1 MLTEVYHPHARIRPR
16 FHRETGDSRVV
27 TPNERR
33 VLSAIWNEPGLPRS
47 SLNGRLDLTQQSI
60 HRIISAL
67 EARGIIKLGELAPPA
82 FKGKPSPKLTLNPRF
97 ACSVGISV
105 NTDSAGVTVMD
116 FAGGMETRAID
127 TYNLSMA
134 EGLSRI
140 DKVIGDLLAETGFG
154 QNDIFGVGFGISGF
168 LVEGTRY
175 NAPEPLEEWSTLQ
188 LGPYLADHYQLPVWT
203 ENGANAAALC
213 EMMFGLGR
221 DCSNFAYLS
230 FNYGFGGGLIVNGEL
245 LRGGFGNAGEL
256 SAMFRP
262 EEKDDRPRLRSLL
275 DMLQERGVNVSSIQD
290 LADRFD
296 ISWPGVGRMAGSGL
310 GPQQPGDQCCQ
321 RGRGPGSRDLWRT
334 DPEAA
339 RRGAD
344 RPDRTL
350 HDSSL
355 RHLQK
360 DARMLPSTIQGETAA
375 MGAATLPLKDHVLLG
390 PWAHHRAGYPSNSL
404 PRHLRPGQDR
414 KTITQPANRKGD
426 HGNSFLFSTD
436 WDIASIGILAE
447 RLGYSASPR

>member
-1 MLTEVYHPHARIRPR
+1 MLTEVYDPHARIRPR

-116 FAGGMETRAID
+116 FAGGMETRAVD

-296 ISWPGVGRMAGSGL
+296 ISWPGVDEWLDRVSAHN
-310 GPQQPGDQCCQ
+310 
-321 RGRGPGSRDLWRT
+321 SRVINVVSAVV
-334 DPEAA
+334 DPEVVIYGGQIPKPLAEALIA
-339 RRGAD
+339 RTELFTIPRYGIY
-344 RPDRTL
+344 RKMP
-350 HDSSL
+350 
-355 RHLQK
+355 
-360 DARMLPSTIQGETAA
+360 RMLPSTIQGETAA
-375 MGAATLPLKDHVLLG
+375 MGAATVPFKETV
-390 PWAHHRAGYPSNSL
+390 
-404 PRHLRPGQDR
+404 
-414 KTITQPANRKGD
+414 
-426 HGNSFLFSTD
+426 F
-436 WDIASIGILAE
+436 
-447 RLGYSASPR
+447 